1 MTTISKFYIECC
13 KAACKIA
20 DLAHRVNFDHLTD
33 SGVDLEKVKD
43 VMKQVKTIERVC
55 GKYNISASRL
65 VRYGNWEVT
74 YENVFNCL
82 TDCAVLEDGKLAVH
96 PTEVDNGEFAELAAD
111 AMVNESEEY

>member
-1 MTTISKFYIECC
+1 MTTMSKFYIECC

-20 DLAHRVNFDHLTD
+20 DLAHGVNFDRLTD
-33 SGVDLEKVKD
+33 SGVDLDKVKA

-55 GKYNISASRL
+55 LKYNLNASRL

-82 TDCAVLEDGKLAVH
+82 TDCAVLEDGKLTTC
-96 PTEVDNGEFAELAAD
+96 PTESDNGDFAELAAD
-111 AMVNESEEY
+111 DMVNESEEY

>member
-1 MTTISKFYIECC
+1 MTHTSKFYIECC

-20 DLAHRVNFDHLTD
+20 DLANRVNFDRLTD

-55 GKYNISASRL
+55 SKYNIDASRL

-74 YENVFNCL
+74 YGNVFDCL
-82 TDCAVLEDGKLAVH
+82 TDCAALEDGKLTTC
-96 PTEVDNGEFAELAAD
+96 PTESDYAELAAD
-111 AMVNESEEY
+111 VMLNESEEY